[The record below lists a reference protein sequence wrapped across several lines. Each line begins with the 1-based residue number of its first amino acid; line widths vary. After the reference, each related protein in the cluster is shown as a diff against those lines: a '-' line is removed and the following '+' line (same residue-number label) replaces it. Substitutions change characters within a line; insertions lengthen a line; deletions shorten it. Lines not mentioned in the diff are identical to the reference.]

1 MKRESNSA
9 TGLQGRA
16 PSRPS
21 APRPRRSV
29 ALQRL
34 GLIAVMSLAVVVSG
48 TLFTIG
54 CSKSDQHSNAPTLQH
69 TNAKYHCPMH
79 PTVVSDKPGDCPICG
94 MRLVPMD
101 EGEKHEGS
109 AAAPATP
116 AAPATGKK
124 KTMYR
129 STMNPNEVSDKPGK
143 DSMGME
149 MVAFEVTGGGE
160 ATPSG
165 LAVVSITPAAR
176 ERMGITFGTVEKR
189 ALSRDVRTSA
199 KIVADETRLY
209 HVTVKVEGW
218 VSHLHD
224 IITGKFV
231 QKGEPLLTIYSPEL
245 VSAEQEYLIALQAKE
260 KLTASSNPV
269 NSDAVKGAE
278 TLLAASRRRLEL
290 WDVPREEIERLEKT
304 RQIEKDLT
312 LYSPV
317 SGWVTE
323 RNLAAGHKIMQGEP
337 LLVVADLST
346 VWGDADIYE
355 SDLPYVQLG
364 MPAELTLPYWADK
377 TFKGKVIFL
386 SPTLDPETRTLKARI
401 TVPNADL
408 LLKPEMYA
416 NAKLSYQLGEKLAV
430 PKAAVMRTGE
440 RTYAFKDGGDGKL
453 IPVEI
458 QIGLRSDGYF
468 EVLSGLQEGDRVVTS
483 ANFLVDS
490 ESSMK
495 AAIEALAGK

>member
-1 MKRESNSA
+1 MRVRVFIMVA
-9 TGLQGRA
+9 ALTLTLGVAIPLLTGCGNGA
-16 PSRPS
+16 
-21 APRPRRSV
+21 
-29 ALQRL
+29 
-34 GLIAVMSLAVVVSG
+34 G
-48 TLFTIG
+48 
-54 CSKSDQHSNAPTLQH
+54 QHST
-69 TNAKYHCPMH
+69 AKKAQYHCPMH

-101 EGEKHEGS
+101 DGQKHEDP
-109 AAAPATP
+109 AAMSATP
-116 AAPATGKK
+116 AAAATAKK

-149 MVAFEVTGGGE
+149 MVPFEVTGGGE
-160 ATPSG
+160 PTPSG

-176 ERMGITFGTVEKR
+176 ERMGITLGVVDKR

-209 HVTVKVEGW
+209 KVTTKIDGYVGKLFVSVTGQEVK
-218 VSHLHD
+218 
-224 IITGKFV
+224 
-231 QKGEPLLTIYSPEL
+231 KGDPLLTIYSPDL
-245 VSAEQEYLIALQAKE
+245 VSAEQEYLIALQTKQ
-260 KLTASSNPV
+260 KLTASNPEA
-269 NSDAVKGAE
+269 SKGGE
-278 TLLAASRRRLEL
+278 SLLEAARRRLEL
-290 WDVPREEIERLEKT
+290 WDISDEQVEQLEKSGKV
-304 RQIEKDLT
+304 EKFLT
-312 LYSPV
+312 LYAPA

-323 RNLAAGHKIMQGEP
+323 KDVLAGQKIMPGET
-337 LLVVADLST
+337 LLVVSGLDN

-355 SDLPYVQLG
+355 SDLPYVKVG
-364 MPAELTLPYWADK
+364 MTAEITLPYWPDK
-377 TFKGKVIFL
+377 TFTGEVFFV

-401 TVPNADL
+401 TIPNADL

-440 RTYAFKDGGDGKL
+440 RSYAFRDAGEGKL
-453 IPVEI
+453 IPVEVKLGI
-458 QIGLRSDGYF
+458 RSDGYY
-468 EVLSGLQEGDRVVTS
+468 EVLSGLQEGDHVVTS